1 MYKASLKNIEHEN
14 YFIYKGYVFGEEEE
28 SKKEFCRHRRGRV
41 RQLQRNGFH
50 QLLLIYHLY
59 YEN

>member
-28 SKKEFCRHRRGRV
+28 RMIFFDETEAENMLDELNEQTKLSWV
-41 RQLQRNGFH
+41 
-50 QLLLIYHLY
+50 LID
-59 YEN
+59 ENK